1 MTARDIIHRAS
12 LAGID
17 LNIRDGQLFARLPDS
32 PPPDLV
38 AAIRDHKPAI
48 VAALASWRVPDGI
61 EPVAAADLTGAER
74 IEAETLAAEL
84 TASGGLGQFLCDLS
98 HTWND
103 LSARDRL
110 ASAYVVQLAGR
121 EVIEQRSSA

>member
-1 MTARDIIHRAS
+1 MTALDIIRRAS

-17 LNIRDGQLFARLPDS
+17 LNIRDGQLFARLPES
-32 PPPDLV
+32 APPDLV

-48 VAALASWRVPDGI
+48 VAALASWPVPDGI

-74 IEAETLAAEL
+74 IEAETLAADL
-84 TASGGLGQFLCDLS
+84 TASGGLGQFAGDLV
-98 HTWND
+98 HTWHD

-110 ASAYVVQLAGR
+110 AAVYVVQLACR
-121 EVIEQRSSA
+121 ESIAKRGAP